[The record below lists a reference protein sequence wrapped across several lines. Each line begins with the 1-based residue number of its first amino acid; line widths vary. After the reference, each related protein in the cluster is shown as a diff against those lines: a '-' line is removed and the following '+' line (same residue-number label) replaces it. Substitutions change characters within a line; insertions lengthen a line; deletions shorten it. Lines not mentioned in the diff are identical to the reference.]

1 MIKIIMANL
10 YEKLNTEKY
19 SLYQMAIQRFL
30 GSIFSNNIIGTE
42 LTYFWKLFDFNK
54 KPSKNLKLK
63 LVFLTQ
69 KIQLQKELKV
79 KMDVV
84 IGDLNLYQ

>member
-10 YEKLNTEKY
+10 YEKQNTEKY

-30 GSIFSNNIIGTE
+30 GSIFSNIIIGTE
-42 LTYFWKLFDFNK
+42 LTHFWKLLILIR
-54 KPSKNLKLK
+54 SQAKNIKLK